1 MISSFDKKQI
11 FYPWFENVIKQ
22 LVVAHV
28 LQIHEILVRLLWF
41 LLSETSDVESTDNED
56 NEDENASLE
65 YFSESE
71 EIEME

>member
-1 MISSFDKKQI
+1 M
-11 FYPWFENVIKQ
+11 KQ